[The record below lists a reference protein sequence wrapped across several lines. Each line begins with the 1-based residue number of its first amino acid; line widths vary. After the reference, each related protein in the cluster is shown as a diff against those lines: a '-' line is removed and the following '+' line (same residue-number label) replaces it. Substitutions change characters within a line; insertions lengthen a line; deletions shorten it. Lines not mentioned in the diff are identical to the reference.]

1 MRASL
6 RPLLLSMPMALVAL
20 ASGFAVQ
27 SWWSGHNDGTAA
39 LQAALLAP
47 SPPVARAVESSLE
60 RLQLRRS
67 ATTRQGVRLVE
78 PAPGAPLDLE
88 IRVAL
93 QRHGSSPTLSATGPW
108 SLRSRSGMLLAQGGA
123 GQNVSDAALA
133 SVPGEAWLATD
144 SNDQLLVQGEAYA
157 GRLRL
162 LRQDQG
168 WLVVNH
174 LPLEHYI
181 AAVVGAEMPSSWSLE
196 ALKAQAVAARSYAL
210 AHMARPASMHWHLGD
225 TTRWQAYNGE
235 RSLQP
240 RTLEAVRLTSGI
252 ILSYQGG
259 IVESLYAA
267 NQQIVQEAHGS
278 LGASMSQT
286 DAQRLAAEGQ
296 RYTEILG
303 RFYPGASLAR
313 LRSSGG

>member
-1 MRASL
+1 MRPVL
-6 RPLLLSMPMALVAL
+6 RPWLVSVPMALLAL
-20 ASGFAVQ
+20 GTGFMVQ
-27 SWWSGHNDGTAA
+27 SWSSTRDDGTAA

-47 SPPVARAVESSLE
+47 SPPELSRDQR
-60 RLQLRRS
+60 RLAGVQLQRS
-67 ATTRQGVRLVE
+67 PTTRQGVRLVE
-78 PAPGAPLDLE
+78 PAPGAPPDLE

-93 QRHGSSPTLSATGPW
+93 QRHGSEPLLSATGPW
-108 SLRSRSGMLLAQGGA
+108 WLRSRSGDVLAQGGS
-123 GQNVSDAALA
+123 GQSVSGRDLA
-133 SVPGEAWLATD
+133 TVPSEAWLQTSPQD
-144 SNDQLLVQGEAYA
+144 RLLVQGQPYA

-162 LRQDQG
+162 LRSAEG

-174 LPLEHYI
+174 LPLEDYI

-210 AHMARPASMHWHLGD
+210 AHMARPASLHWHLGD
-225 TTRWQAYNGE
+225 TTRWQAYKGE
-235 RSLQP
+235 GGIRARSQ
-240 RTLEAVRLTSGI
+240 EATRLTSGI

-267 NQQIVQEAHGS
+267 NQQIVREAHGH

-286 DAQRLAAEGQ
+286 DAQRLATAGH

-313 LRSSGG
+313 FRSGER